1 MISVINDEIS
11 NNIEEVIDTLKSVD
25 VQLLELRKINNKYL
39 FQIKFNELRYYK
51 KLLIENG
58 IKISLIDSP
67 IGKNKFDN
75 ELELILLGKYI
86 EIAKLF
92 DCKNIRIFTDIDND
106 ITKGLKKYNEIAR
119 DNDIFLLIENEP
131 GTYGEDCNN
140 LLNLMKNNY
149 SNIKILYDIE
159 NYYRINIDYIEAFNM
174 LKPYIDYIHL
184 RDVKNNK
191 YVYLFDGN
199 INIREILK
207 RKNENVIVSLET
219 HLPLSSGFDKKE
231 LFINSL
237 RRIRNE

>member
-149 SNIKILYDIE
+149 SNIKILYD
-159 NYYRINIDYIEAFNM
+159 NLVIDQAQ
-174 LKPYIDYIHL
+174 LL
-184 RDVKNNK
+184 
-191 YVYLFDGN
+191 
-199 INIREILK
+199 
-207 RKNENVIVSLET
+207 
-219 HLPLSSGFDKKE
+219 
-231 LFINSL
+231 
-237 RRIRNE
+237 